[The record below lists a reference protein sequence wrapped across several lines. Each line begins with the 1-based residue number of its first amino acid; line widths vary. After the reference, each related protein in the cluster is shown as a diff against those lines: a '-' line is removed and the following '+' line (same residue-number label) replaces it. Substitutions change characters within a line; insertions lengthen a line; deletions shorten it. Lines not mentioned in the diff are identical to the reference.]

1 MPRRNNVWYSLDWYT
16 VALYLLL
23 VFCGWVSIYAAS
35 FDFDAA
41 STIFNFDA
49 RSGKQLLW
57 ILFSLVIAFV
67 LLMTEP
73 RTFVSLAYPLYIV
86 FLVLL
91 LVTIFVAPDI
101 KGSRSWLVL
110 GPVHLQPAE
119 FAKYGTALALA
130 KMLDNYDF
138 DLTKPRCFFKACAL
152 ILLPVLL
159 ILMQQETG
167 SALVYLSLICILYR
181 EGMSSLFLFA
191 ALCAVVYFIVAV
203 KYASLEWLG
212 TPVGEWLV
220 LMLILLVLVYM
231 VARYLRRARFL
242 YISLLVIAV
251 VQGAAAIISYYLYPF
266 NQLYVAGLL
275 LMTAVVATG
284 VLYFKTLQRKLWIA
298 VVFALFSA
306 VYLESVDYVFTDVL
320 GQHQR
325 TRIEVALGI
334 KEDPMGVGYNVNQ
347 SKIAIGSGGFW
358 GKGFLEGTQTKLRYV
373 PEQDTDF
380 IFCTIGEE
388 QGFWG
393 ATLVLTLFALLL
405 VRIIQLAERQRTV
418 FGRVYGYSVAAIIFF
433 HLAVNIGMV
442 IGVLPVIGIPLPFFS
457 YGGSSLWG
465 FTILLFTLLCIDAS
479 RNDSF

>member
-298 VVFALFSA
+298 VVFALFST